1 MTTVAA
7 VSGEQHDHCRR
18 LNWLSLRGELNEG
31 RDLNSVS
38 QALGG
43 GPVPLAQRFAV
54 EATQLSDRPGSA
66 LRWRVNSGYI
76 ATTATRSEFSR
87 F

>member
-7 VSGEQHDHCRR
+7 VSGEQHDRCRR
-18 LNWLSLRGELNEG
+18 LNWLSLRRELNQG
-31 RDLNSVS
+31 RDHNSVS

-54 EATQLSDRPGSA
+54 ETTQLSDHPGGA
-66 LRWRVNSGYI
+66 LR
-76 ATTATRSEFSR
+76 
-87 F
+87 